1 MPAPVLKVP
10 ESNSPVEWEA
20 YSSQRNCYCRIWATG
35 PAMYEERG
43 LPRGFCGTCE
53 RCGKPGHLRH
63 FPGPVPY
70 TGAWCDR
77 CHVITALTWPFYTLI
92 GWIYIAIAVGILW
105 FVVQVA
111 VRVMA

>member
-1 MPAPVLKVP
+1 MPAPVLRVP
-10 ESNSPVEWEA
+10 ESSSLVEWEA
-20 YSSQRNCYCRIWATG
+20 YARQRNCYCGIWATD
-35 PAMYEERG
+35 PTMYQERG
-43 LPRGFCGTCE
+43 LARGVCGTCE
-53 RCGKPGHLRH
+53 RCGKPGHARH

-77 CHVITALTWPFYTLI
+77 CYTIVGLTAPFRTPS
-92 GWIYIAIAVGILW
+92 GWILIAIAVGILW